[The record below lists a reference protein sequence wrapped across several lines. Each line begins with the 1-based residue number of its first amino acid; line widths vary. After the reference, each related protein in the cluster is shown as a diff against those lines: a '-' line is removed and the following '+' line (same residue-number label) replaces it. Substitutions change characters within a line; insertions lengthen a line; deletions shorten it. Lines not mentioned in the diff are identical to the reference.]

1 MQGNEVGGCTLEFNE
16 KLQELR
22 KNKGLTQE
30 ELAEALYVSRTAI
43 SKWESGQSHPDIL
56 LLPKLATFFNI
67 SVDELIGYDPDLSSA
82 QIQKFYTDLE
92 NRVSDAGMD
101 SIVEDIKIKI
111 KQYYSCFD
119 LLYYMALFILNHCD
133 LATDDVK
140 KEEYLEYTNNI
151 LRRVCEHSKNPIL
164 KEQSLSLRAAC
175 LISLGKSEEALN
187 TLPSSDMLSI
197 SKDCLIA
204 SAYLKTKKENEVDQK
219 LQIMIYKNI
228 IDLITLLMM
237 KSSLH
242 DEDWVET
249 LEKVEDLIETFNLTE
264 INVSIVL
271 NFYLSLA
278 THYIEDNNL
287 KLASQYVEKL
297 LNLIIESK
305 EKSFKI
311 RGDEYF
317 NQIDDWLDE
326 NLLLS
331 TNPNRSDDMIVRFY
345 LETIANNESFRVITS
360 EGKLM
365 FLVDK
370 VKEIYSL

>member
-1 MQGNEVGGCTLEFNE
+1 MLKIGENI
-16 KLQELR
+16 LQKR
-22 KNKGLTQE
+22 KERGITQE
-30 ELAEALYVSRTAI
+30 ELAEFMMVTKASV
-43 SKWESGQSHPDIL
+43 SKWETGQSYPDIL

-82 QIQKFYTDLE
+82 QIQKFYIDLE
-92 NRVSDAGMD
+92 NRVLDEGMG
-101 SIVEDIKIKI
+101 SILKDIKIKI
-111 KQYYSCFD
+111 KQYYSCFE

-133 LATDDVK
+133 LATDTTK
-140 KEEYLEYTNNI
+140 TEEYLEYANNI
-151 LRRVCEHSKNPIL
+151 LKRVCEDSKDSIL
-164 KEQSLSLRAAC
+164 KDKSLSLRAAC

-187 TLPSSDMLSI
+187 ILPSSDMLSI
-197 SKDCLIA
+197 SKDCLVA

-219 LQIMIYKNI
+219 LQVMIYKNV

-249 LEKVEDLIETFNLTE
+249 LERVEDLIETFNLTE

-297 LNLIIESK
+297 LNLLIESK
-305 EKSFKI
+305 EKTFKI

-317 NQIDDWLDE
+317 NQIDEWLDE
-326 NLLLS
+326 NLLFS
-331 TNPNRSDDMIVRFY
+331 TNPTRSEDMIVHFY
-345 LETIANNESFRVITS
+345 IDVIENNESFKGIIS
-360 EGKLM
+360 EGKVKS
-365 FLVDK
+365 LVDK
-370 VKEIYSL
+370 VREIYSL

>member
-1 MQGNEVGGCTLEFNE
+1 MLKIGENI
-16 KLQELR
+16 LQKR
-22 KNKGLTQE
+22 KERGITQE
-30 ELAEALYVSRTAI
+30 ELAEFMMVTKASV
-43 SKWESGQSHPDIL
+43 SKWETGQSHPDIL

-82 QIQKFYTDLE
+82 QIQKFYIDLE
-92 NRVSDAGMD
+92 NRVPDAGMD
-101 SIVEDIKIKI
+101 SIVEEIKIKI
-111 KQYYSCFD
+111 KQYYSCFE

-133 LATDDVK
+133 LATDTTK
-140 KEEYLEYTNNI
+140 KEEYLEYANNI
-151 LRRVCEHSKNPIL
+151 LKRVCEDSKDSIL
-164 KEQSLSLRAAC
+164 KDKSLSLRAAC

-187 TLPSSDMLSI
+187 ILPSSDMLSI
-197 SKDCLIA
+197 SKDCLVA

-219 LQIMIYKNI
+219 LQVMIYKNI

-249 LEKVEDLIETFNLTE
+249 LERVEDLIETFNLTE

-297 LNLIIESK
+297 LNLLIESK
-305 EKSFKI
+305 EKTFKI
-311 RGDEYF
+311 RGDDYF
-317 NQIDDWLDE
+317 NQIDEWIDE

-331 TNPNRSDDMIVRFY
+331 TNPNRSDDMIVSSY
-345 LETIANNESFRVITS
+345 IDAIANNESFKGIIS
-360 EGKLM
+360 ERKVK
-365 FLVDK
+365 FLADR

>member
-1 MQGNEVGGCTLEFNE
+1 MLKIGENILH
-16 KLQELR
+16 KR
-22 KNKGLTQE
+22 KERGITQE
-30 ELAEALYVSRTAI
+30 ELAEFMMVTKASV
-43 SKWESGQSHPDIL
+43 SKWETGQSHPDIL

-82 QIQKFYTDLE
+82 QIQKFYINLE
-92 NRVSDAGMD
+92 NRVPDAGMD
-101 SIVEDIKIKI
+101 SIIEEIKIKI
-111 KQYYSCFD
+111 EQYYSCFE

-140 KEEYLEYTNNI
+140 KEEYLEYANNI
-151 LRRVCEHSKNPIL
+151 LKRVCEDSKDPIL
-164 KEQSLSLRAAC
+164 KDKSLSLRAAC

-187 TLPSSDMLSI
+187 ILPSSDMPSI
-197 SKDCLIA
+197 SKDCLVA
-204 SAYLKTKKENEVDQK
+204 SAYLKTKKENEADQK
-219 LQIMIYKNI
+219 LQVMIYKNV

-242 DEDWVET
+242 NDDWVET
-249 LEKVEDLIETFNLTE
+249 LERVEDLIGTFNLIE
-264 INVSIVL
+264 INISIVL

-278 THYIEDNNL
+278 TRYIEDNNP

-297 LNLIIESK
+297 LNLLIESK

-331 TNPNRSDDMIVRFY
+331 TNPNRSDDMIVSFY
-345 LETIANNESFRVITS
+345 LETIANNENFKEIIS
-360 EGKLM
+360 EGRVK
-365 FLVDK
+365 FLADR

>member
-1 MQGNEVGGCTLEFNE
+1 MLKIGENI
-16 KLQELR
+16 LQKR
-22 KNKGLTQE
+22 KERGITQE
-30 ELAEALYVSRTAI
+30 ELAEFMMVTKASV
-43 SKWESGQSHPDIL
+43 SKWETGQSHPDIL

-82 QIQKFYTDLE
+82 QIQKFYIDLE
-92 NRVSDAGMD
+92 NRVPDAGMD

-119 LLYYMALFILNHCD
+119 LLYYMSLFILNHCD
-133 LATDDVK
+133 LATDTTK
-140 KEEYLEYTNNI
+140 KEEYLEYANHI
-151 LRRVCEHSKNPIL
+151 LKRVCEDSKDSIL
-164 KEQSLSLRAAC
+164 KDKSLSLRAAC

-187 TLPSSDMLSI
+187 ILPSSDMLSI
-197 SKDCLIA
+197 SKDCLVA

-219 LQIMIYKNI
+219 LQVMIYKNV

-242 DEDWVET
+242 NDDWAET
-249 LEKVEDLIETFNLTE
+249 LERVEDLIETFNLIE
-264 INVSIVL
+264 INISIVL

-287 KLASQYVEKL
+287 KLSSQYVEKL
-297 LNLIIESK
+297 LNLLIESE
-305 EKSFKI
+305 EKTFKI

-331 TNPNRSDDMIVRFY
+331 TNPNRGNDMIVSFY
-345 LETIANNESFRVITS
+345 IDAIENNESFKRIIS
-360 EGKLM
+360 EGKVKL
-365 FLVDK
+365 LVDK
-370 VKEIYSL
+370 VREIYSL

>member
-1 MQGNEVGGCTLEFNE
+1 MLKIGENI
-16 KLQELR
+16 LQKR
-22 KNKGLTQE
+22 KERGITQE
-30 ELAEALYVSRTAI
+30 ELAEFMMVTKASV
-43 SKWESGQSHPDIL
+43 SKWETGQSHPDIL

-67 SVDELIGYDPDLSSA
+67 SVDELIGYDPDLSST
-82 QIQKFYTDLE
+82 QIQKFYIDLE
-92 NRVSDAGMD
+92 NRVLDEGMG
-101 SIVEDIKIKI
+101 SILKDIKIKI
-111 KQYYSCFD
+111 KQYYSCFE

-133 LATDDVK
+133 LATDTTKTKD
-140 KEEYLEYTNNI
+140 YLEYANNI
-151 LRRVCEHSKNPIL
+151 LKRVCEDSKDSIL
-164 KEQSLSLRAAC
+164 KDKSLSLRAAC

-187 TLPSSDMLSI
+187 ILPSSDMLSI
-197 SKDCLIA
+197 LKDCLVA
-204 SAYLKTKKENEVDQK
+204 SAYLKTKKENEADQK
-219 LQIMIYKNI
+219 LQIMIYKNV

-249 LEKVEDLIETFNLTE
+249 LERVEDLIETFNLIE
-264 INVSIVL
+264 INISIVL

-278 THYIEDNNL
+278 TNYIEDNNL

-297 LNLIIESK
+297 LNLLIESK
-305 EKSFKI
+305 EKTFKI

-317 NQIDDWLDE
+317 NQIDEWLDE

-345 LETIANNESFRVITS
+345 IDAIENNESFKGIIS
-360 EGKLM
+360 EGKVKS
-365 FLVDK
+365 LVDK

>member
-1 MQGNEVGGCTLEFNE
+1 MLKIGENI
-16 KLQELR
+16 LQKR
-22 KNKGLTQE
+22 KERGITQE
-30 ELAEALYVSRTAI
+30 ELAEFMMVTKASV
-43 SKWESGQSHPDIL
+43 SKWETGQSYPDIL

-82 QIQKFYTDLE
+82 QIQKFYIDLE
-92 NRVSDAGMD
+92 NRVPDAGMD

-111 KQYYSCFD
+111 KQYYSCFE

-133 LATDDVK
+133 LATDTTK
-140 KEEYLEYTNNI
+140 TEEYLEYANNI
-151 LRRVCEHSKNPIL
+151 LKRVCEDSKDSIL
-164 KEQSLSLRAAC
+164 KDKSLSLRAAC

-187 TLPSSDMLSI
+187 ILPSSDMLSI
-197 SKDCLIA
+197 SKDCLVA

-219 LQIMIYKNI
+219 LQVMIYKNI
-228 IDLITLLMM
+228 TDLITLLMM
-237 KSSLH
+237 KSSLQN
-242 DEDWVET
+242 DDWVET
-249 LEKVEDLIETFNLTE
+249 LERVEDLIETFNLTE
-264 INVSIVL
+264 INISIVL

-278 THYIEDNNL
+278 THYIEDNNI

-297 LNLIIESK
+297 LNLLIESK
-305 EKSFKI
+305 EKTFKI

-317 NQIDDWLDE
+317 NQIDEWLDE

-345 LETIANNESFRVITS
+345 IDAIENNESFKGIIF
-360 EGKLM
+360 EGKVK

-370 VKEIYSL
+370 VREIYSL

>member
-1 MQGNEVGGCTLEFNE
+1 MLKIGENI
-16 KLQELR
+16 LQKR
-22 KNKGLTQE
+22 KERGITQE
-30 ELAEALYVSRTAI
+30 ELAEFMMVTKASV
-43 SKWESGQSHPDIL
+43 SKWETGQSHPDIL

-82 QIQKFYTDLE
+82 QIQKFYIDLE

-101 SIVEDIKIKI
+101 SILEDIKIKI
-111 KQYYSCFD
+111 KQYYSCFE

-140 KEEYLEYTNNI
+140 KEEYLEYANNI
-151 LRRVCEHSKNPIL
+151 LKRVCEHSKNPIL

-187 TLPSSDMLSI
+187 ILPSSDMLSI
-197 SKDCLIA
+197 SKDCLVA
-204 SAYLKTKKENEVDQK
+204 SAYLKTKNENEVDKK
-219 LQIMIYKNI
+219 LQVMIYKNI

-237 KSSLH
+237 KSSLNN
-242 DEDWVET
+242 DDWAET
-249 LEKVEDLIETFNLTE
+249 LERVEDLIETFNLTQ

-297 LNLIIESK
+297 LNLIVESK

-317 NQIDDWLDE
+317 NQIDEWLDG

-331 TNPNRSDDMIVRFY
+331 TNPNRSDDMIISSYIEALV
-345 LETIANNESFRVITS
+345 NNEIFKEIITY
-360 EGKLM
+360 GKIKILIY
-365 FLVDK
+365 K
-370 VKEIYSL
+370 VKKYIRYN

>member
-1 MQGNEVGGCTLEFNE
+1 MLKIGETI
-16 KLQELR
+16 LQKR
-22 KNKGLTQE
+22 KERGITQE
-30 ELAEALYVSRTAI
+30 ELAEFMMVTKASV
-43 SKWESGQSHPDIL
+43 SKWETGQSYPDIL

-67 SVDELIGYDPDLSSA
+67 SVDELIGYDPDLSSS
-82 QIQKFYTDLE
+82 QIQKFYIDLE
-92 NRVSDAGMD
+92 NRILDAGMD
-101 SIVEDIKIKI
+101 SILKDIKIKI
-111 KQYYSCFD
+111 KQYYSCFE

-140 KEEYLEYTNNI
+140 KEEYLEYANNI
-151 LRRVCEHSKNPIL
+151 LKRVCVESKDPLL
-164 KEQSLSLRAAC
+164 KDQSLSLRAAC
-175 LISLGKSEEALN
+175 LISLGKPEEAL
-187 TLPSSDMLSI
+187 TILPSSDMLSI
-197 SKDCLIA
+197 SKDCLVA
-204 SAYLKTKKENEVDQK
+204 SAYLKTKKENEVDKK
-219 LQIMIYKNI
+219 LQVMIYKNI
-228 IDLITLLMM
+228 TDLITLLMM

-242 DEDWVET
+242 DDDWVKTSER
-249 LEKVEDLIETFNLTE
+249 VEDLIETFNLIE

-278 THYIEDNNL
+278 TRYVDDNNL
-287 KLASQYVEKL
+287 KLAGKYVEKL
-297 LNLIIESK
+297 LNLIVGSK

-345 LETIANNESFRVITS
+345 LEAMANNESFKRIIS
-360 EGKLM
+360 EGKVK
-365 FLVDK
+365 FLIDK

>member
-1 MQGNEVGGCTLEFNE
+1 MLKIGDNI
-16 KLQELR
+16 LQKR
-22 KNKGLTQE
+22 KERGITQE
-30 ELAEALYVSRTAI
+30 ELAEFMMVTKASV
-43 SKWESGQSHPDIL
+43 SKWETGQSYPDIL

-67 SVDELIGYDPDLSSA
+67 SVDELIGYDPDLSST
-82 QIQKFYTDLE
+82 QIQKFYIDLE
-92 NRVSDAGMD
+92 NRVLDEGMG
-101 SIVEDIKIKI
+101 SILKDIKIKI
-111 KQYYSCFD
+111 KQYYSCFE

-133 LATDDVK
+133 LATDTTKTKD
-140 KEEYLEYTNNI
+140 YLEYANNI
-151 LRRVCEHSKNPIL
+151 LKRVCEDSKDSIL
-164 KEQSLSLRAAC
+164 KDKSLSLRAAC

-187 TLPSSDMLSI
+187 ILPSSDMLSI
-197 SKDCLIA
+197 SKDCLVA

-219 LQIMIYKNI
+219 LQVMIYKNL

-242 DEDWVET
+242 DEDCVET
-249 LEKVEDLIETFNLTE
+249 LERVEDLIETFNFTE

-297 LNLIIESK
+297 LNLLIESK
-305 EKSFKI
+305 EKTFKI

-317 NQIDDWLDE
+317 NQIDEWLNE

-331 TNPNRSDDMIVRFY
+331 TNPNRSDDMIVSFY
-345 LETIANNESFRVITS
+345 LETIANNESLRGIIS
-360 EGKLM
+360 KGKVKI
-365 FLVDK
+365 LVDK

>member
-1 MQGNEVGGCTLEFNE
+1 MLKIGENI
-16 KLQELR
+16 LQKR
-22 KNKGLTQE
+22 KERGITQE
-30 ELAEALYVSRTAI
+30 ELAEFMMVTKASV
-43 SKWESGQSHPDIL
+43 SKWETGQSHPDIL
-56 LLPKLATFFNI
+56 LLPRLATFFNI
-67 SVDELIGYDPDLSSA
+67 SVDELIGYDPDLSSV
-82 QIQKFYTDLE
+82 QIQKFYIDLE
-92 NRVSDAGMD
+92 NRVTDAGMD
-101 SIVEDIKIKI
+101 SILEGIKIKI
-111 KQYYSCFD
+111 KQYYSCFE

-133 LATDDVK
+133 LATDTTK
-140 KEEYLEYTNNI
+140 KEEYLEYANHI
-151 LRRVCEHSKNPIL
+151 LKRVCEDSKDPIL

-187 TLPSSDMLSI
+187 ILPSSDMLSI
-197 SKDCLIA
+197 SKDCLVA

-219 LQIMIYKNI
+219 LQVMIYKNM

-237 KSSLH
+237 KSSLNN
-242 DEDWVET
+242 DDWVKTSER
-249 LEKVEDLIETFNLTE
+249 VEDLIETFNLME
-264 INVSIVL
+264 INISIVL

-297 LNLIIESK
+297 LNLLIESK
-305 EKSFKI
+305 EKTFKI

-317 NQIDDWLDE
+317 NQIDEWLDE

-345 LETIANNESFRVITS
+345 IDAIENNESFKGIIS
-360 EGKLM
+360 EGKVKS
-365 FLVDK
+365 LVDK

>member
-1 MQGNEVGGCTLEFNE
+1 MLKIGENI
-16 KLQELR
+16 LQKR
-22 KNKGLTQE
+22 KERGITQE
-30 ELAEALYVSRTAI
+30 ELAEFMMVTKASV
-43 SKWESGQSHPDIL
+43 SKWETGQSHPDIL

-82 QIQKFYTDLE
+82 QIQKLYIDLE
-92 NRVSDAGMD
+92 NRVSDEGMD
-101 SIVEDIKIKI
+101 SIFDVIKIKI
-111 KQYYSCFD
+111 KQYYSCFE

-133 LATDDVK
+133 LATDITK
-140 KEEYLEYTNNI
+140 KEEYLEYANNI
-151 LRRVCEHSKNPIL
+151 LKRVCEDSKDPIL
-164 KEQSLSLRAAC
+164 KDKSLSLRAAC

-187 TLPSSDMLSI
+187 ILPSSDMLSI
-197 SKDCLIA
+197 SKDCLVA
-204 SAYLKTKKENEVDQK
+204 SAYLKTKKENEVDEK
-219 LQIMIYKNI
+219 LQVMIYKNI

-237 KSSLH
+237 KSGLH
-242 DEDWVET
+242 KDDWVET
-249 LEKVEDLIETFNLTE
+249 LERVEDLIETFNLTE

-278 THYIEDNNL
+278 ILYIEDNNP
-287 KLASQYVEKL
+287 KLASQYIEKL
-297 LNLIIESK
+297 LNLLIESK

-317 NQIDDWLDE
+317 NQIDEWLDE

-345 LETIANNESFRVITS
+345 IDAIENNESFKRIIS
-360 EGKLM
+360 ERKVK

-370 VKEIYSL
+370 VREIYSL

>member
-1 MQGNEVGGCTLEFNE
+1 MLKIGENI
-16 KLQELR
+16 LQKR
-22 KNKGLTQE
+22 KERGITQE
-30 ELAEALYVSRTAI
+30 ELAEFMMVTKASV
-43 SKWESGQSHPDIL
+43 SKWETGQSHPDIL

-82 QIQKFYTDLE
+82 QIQKFYIDLE
-92 NRVSDAGMD
+92 NRVPDADMD
-101 SIVEDIKIKI
+101 SIVENIKIKI
-111 KQYYSCFD
+111 KQYYSCFE

-133 LATDDVK
+133 LATDITK
-140 KEEYLEYTNNI
+140 KEEYLEYANNI
-151 LRRVCEHSKNPIL
+151 LKRVCEDSKDSIL
-164 KEQSLSLRAAC
+164 KDKSLSLRAAC
-175 LISLGKSEEALN
+175 LISLGKSEKAL
-187 TLPSSDMLSI
+187 TILPSSDMLSI
-197 SKDCLIA
+197 SKDCLVA

-219 LQIMIYKNI
+219 LQVMIYKNI

-237 KSSLH
+237 KSSLQN
-242 DEDWVET
+242 DDWVET
-249 LEKVEDLIETFNLTE
+249 LERVEDLLETFNLIE
-264 INVSIVL
+264 INISIVL

-297 LNLIIESK
+297 LNLLIESK
-305 EKSFKI
+305 EKSFQI

-317 NQIDDWLDE
+317 NQIDEWLDE

-345 LETIANNESFRVITS
+345 IDAIENNESFKGIIS
-360 EGKLM
+360 EGKVRS
-365 FLVDK
+365 LVDK

>member
-1 MQGNEVGGCTLEFNE
+1 MLKIGENI
-16 KLQELR
+16 LQKR
-22 KNKGLTQE
+22 KERGITQE
-30 ELAEALYVSRTAI
+30 ELAEFMMVTKASV
-43 SKWESGQSHPDIL
+43 SKWETGQSHPDIL

-82 QIQKFYTDLE
+82 QIQKFYIDLE
-92 NRVSDAGMD
+92 NRVPDAGMD
-101 SIVEDIKIKI
+101 SILEDIKIKI
-111 KQYYSCFD
+111 KQYYSCFE

-133 LATDDVK
+133 LATDITK
-140 KEEYLEYTNNI
+140 KEEYLEYANNI
-151 LRRVCEHSKNPIL
+151 LKRVCEDSKDSIL
-164 KEQSLSLRAAC
+164 KDKSLSLRAAC
-175 LISLGKSEEALN
+175 LISLEKSEEALN
-187 TLPSSDMLSI
+187 ILPSSDMLSI
-197 SKDCLIA
+197 SKDCLVA

-219 LQIMIYKNI
+219 LQVMIYKNV

-242 DEDWVET
+242 NDDWVKTSER
-249 LEKVEDLIETFNLTE
+249 VEDLIETFNLIE
-264 INVSIVL
+264 INISIVL

-287 KLASQYVEKL
+287 ILASQYVEKL
-297 LNLIIESK
+297 LNLIVESK

-317 NQIDDWLDE
+317 NQIDEWLDE

-331 TNPNRSDDMIVRFY
+331 TNPNRSDDMIVSFY
-345 LETIANNESFRVITS
+345 IDAIENNESFKGIIS
-360 EGKLM
+360 DGKVKS
-365 FLVDK
+365 LVDK

>member
-1 MQGNEVGGCTLEFNE
+1 MLKIGENI
-16 KLQELR
+16 LQKR
-22 KNKGLTQE
+22 KERGITQE
-30 ELAEALYVSRTAI
+30 ELAEFMMVTKASV
-43 SKWESGQSHPDIL
+43 SKWETGQSHPDIL

-82 QIQKFYTDLE
+82 QIQKFYIDLE
-92 NRVSDAGMD
+92 NRVSDADMD

-119 LLYYMALFILNHCD
+119 LLYYMSLFILNHCD
-133 LATDDVK
+133 LATDTTK
-140 KEEYLEYTNNI
+140 KEEYLEYANNI
-151 LRRVCEHSKNPIL
+151 LKRVCEDSKDSIL
-164 KEQSLSLRAAC
+164 KDKSLSLRAAC

-187 TLPSSDMLSI
+187 ILPSSDMLSI
-197 SKDCLIA
+197 SKDCLVA
-204 SAYLKTKKENEVDQK
+204 SAYLKTKKDNEVDQK
-219 LQIMIYKNI
+219 LQVMIYKNI
-228 IDLITLLMM
+228 NDLITLLMM
-237 KSSLH
+237 KSSLSN
-242 DEDWVET
+242 DDWIET
-249 LEKVEDLIETFNLTE
+249 LERVEDLIETFNLME
-264 INVSIVL
+264 INISIVL

-297 LNLIIESK
+297 LNLILESK

-317 NQIDDWLDE
+317 NQIDEWLDE

-331 TNPNRSDDMIVRFY
+331 TNPNRSDDMIVSFY
-345 LETIANNESFRVITS
+345 LETIADNESFKGIIS
-360 EGKLM
+360 EGKVK

-370 VKEIYSL
+370 VREIYSL

>member
-1 MQGNEVGGCTLEFNE
+1 MLKIGENI
-16 KLQELR
+16 LQKR
-22 KNKGLTQE
+22 KERGITQE
-30 ELAEALYVSRTAI
+30 ELAEFMMVTKASV
-43 SKWESGQSHPDIL
+43 SKWETGQSYPDIL

-82 QIQKFYTDLE
+82 QIQKFYIDLE
-92 NRVSDAGMD
+92 NRVPDAGMD
-101 SIVEDIKIKI
+101 SIIEEIKIKI
-111 KQYYSCFD
+111 KQYYSCFE

-133 LATDDVK
+133 LATYDVK
-140 KEEYLEYTNNI
+140 KEEYLEYANNI
-151 LRRVCEHSKNPIL
+151 LKRVCEDSKDPIL
-164 KEQSLSLRAAC
+164 KDKSLSLRAAC

-187 TLPSSDMLSI
+187 ILPSSDMLSI
-197 SKDCLIA
+197 SKDCLVA

-219 LQIMIYKNI
+219 LQVMIYKNV

-242 DEDWVET
+242 DDDWVET
-249 LEKVEDLIETFNLTE
+249 LEKVEDLIETFNLIE
-264 INVSIVL
+264 INISIVL

-297 LNLIIESK
+297 LNLIVESK

-317 NQIDDWLDE
+317 NQIDEWLDE

-345 LETIANNESFRVITS
+345 IDAIANTVSFKRIISGRKVN
-360 EGKLM
+360 

-370 VKEIYSL
+370 VKKIYSL

>member
-1 MQGNEVGGCTLEFNE
+1 MLKIGENI
-16 KLQELR
+16 LQKR
-22 KNKGLTQE
+22 KERGITQE
-30 ELAEALYVSRTAI
+30 ELAEFMMVTKASV
-43 SKWESGQSHPDIL
+43 SKWETGQSHPDIL

-67 SVDELIGYDPDLSSA
+67 SVDELIGYDPDLSST
-82 QIQKFYTDLE
+82 QIQKFYIDLE
-92 NRVSDAGMD
+92 NRVTDTDMD

-111 KQYYSCFD
+111 KQYYSCFE

-140 KEEYLEYTNNI
+140 KEEYLEYANNI

-187 TLPSSDMLSI
+187 ILPSSDMLSI
-197 SKDCLIA
+197 SKDCLVA

-219 LQIMIYKNI
+219 LQVMIYKNM

-237 KSSLH
+237 KSSLQN
-242 DEDWVET
+242 DDWVKTSER
-249 LEKVEDLIETFNLTE
+249 VEDLLETFNLIE
-264 INVSIVL
+264 INISIVL

-297 LNLIIESK
+297 LNLLIESK

-317 NQIDDWLDE
+317 NQIDEWLDE

-331 TNPNRSDDMIVRFY
+331 TNPNRSEDMIVHFY
-345 LETIANNESFRVITS
+345 LEAIENNESFKGIIS
-360 EGKLM
+360 EGKAK
-365 FLVDK
+365 FLLDK
-370 VKEIYSL
+370 IREIYSL

>member
-1 MQGNEVGGCTLEFNE
+1 MLKVGENILH
-16 KLQELR
+16 KR
-22 KNKGLTQE
+22 KERGITQE
-30 ELAEALYVSRTAI
+30 ELAEFMMVTKASV
-43 SKWESGQSHPDIL
+43 SKWETGQSYPDIL

-67 SVDELIGYDPDLSSA
+67 SVDELIGYDPDLSPT
-82 QIQKFYTDLE
+82 QIQKFYIDLE
-92 NRVSDAGMD
+92 DRVSDAGMD

-111 KQYYSCFD
+111 KQYYSCFE
-119 LLYYMALFILNHCD
+119 LLYYMSLFILNHCD
-133 LATDDVK
+133 LTTDDVK
-140 KEEYLEYTNNI
+140 KEEYLEYANNI
-151 LRRVCEHSKNPIL
+151 LRRVCEHSKDPIQ

-187 TLPSSDMLSI
+187 ILPSSDMLSI
-197 SKDCLIA
+197 SKDCLVA

-219 LQIMIYKNI
+219 LQVMIYKNI

-237 KSSLH
+237 KSSLNNY
-242 DEDWVET
+242 DWIET
-249 LEKVEDLIETFNLTE
+249 LEKVEDLIETFNLTQ

-278 THYIEDNNL
+278 THYIDDNNL
-287 KLASQYVEKL
+287 KLAGKYVEKL
-297 LNLIIESK
+297 LNLLIESK

-311 RGDEYF
+311 RGDEFF

-345 LETIANNESFRVITS
+345 IDAIENNDSFKGIIS
-360 EGKLM
+360 EGKVK

-370 VKEIYSL
+370 VREIYSL

>member
-1 MQGNEVGGCTLEFNE
+1 MLKIGENI
-16 KLQELR
+16 LQKR
-22 KNKGLTQE
+22 KERGITQE
-30 ELAEALYVSRTAI
+30 ELAEFMMVTKASV
-43 SKWESGQSHPDIL
+43 SKWETGQSYPDIL
-56 LLPKLATFFNI
+56 ILPKLATFFNI

-82 QIQKFYTDLE
+82 QIQKFYIDLE
-92 NRVSDAGMD
+92 NRVPDAGMD

-119 LLYYMALFILNHCD
+119 LLYYMSLFILNHCD
-133 LATDDVK
+133 LATDTTK
-140 KEEYLEYTNNI
+140 KEEYLEYANNI
-151 LRRVCEHSKNPIL
+151 LKRVCEDSKDSIL
-164 KEQSLSLRAAC
+164 KDKSLSLRAAC

-187 TLPSSDMLSI
+187 VLPSSDMLSI
-197 SKDCLIA
+197 SKDCLVA
-204 SAYLKTKKENEVDQK
+204 SAYLKTKKDNEVDQK
-219 LQIMIYKNI
+219 LQVMIYKNI
-228 IDLITLLMM
+228 NDLITLLMM
-237 KSSLH
+237 KSSLNN
-242 DEDWVET
+242 DDWVET
-249 LEKVEDLIETFNLTE
+249 LERVEDLIETFNFTE

-297 LNLIIESK
+297 LNLLIESK
-305 EKSFKI
+305 EKTFKI

-317 NQIDDWLDE
+317 NQIDKWLDE

-345 LETIANNESFRVITS
+345 IDAIENNESFKGIIS
-360 EGKLM
+360 EGKVK

-370 VKEIYSL
+370 VREIYSL

>member
-1 MQGNEVGGCTLEFNE
+1 MLKIGENI
-16 KLQELR
+16 LQKR
-22 KNKGLTQE
+22 KERGITQE
-30 ELAEALYVSRTAI
+30 ELAEFMMVTKASV
-43 SKWESGQSHPDIL
+43 SKWETGQSYPDIL

-82 QIQKFYTDLE
+82 QIQKFYIDLE
-92 NRVSDAGMD
+92 NRVPDAGMD

-119 LLYYMALFILNHCD
+119 LLYYMSLFILNHCD
-133 LATDDVK
+133 LATDTTK
-140 KEEYLEYTNNI
+140 KEEYLEYANNI
-151 LRRVCEHSKNPIL
+151 LKRVCEDSKDSIL
-164 KEQSLSLRAAC
+164 KDKSLSLRAAC
-175 LISLGKSEEALN
+175 LISLGKSEEALDI
-187 TLPSSDMLSI
+187 LPSSDMLSI
-197 SKDCLIA
+197 SKDCLVA
-204 SAYLKTKKENEVDQK
+204 SAYLKTKKDNEVDQK
-219 LQIMIYKNI
+219 LQVMIYKNI
-228 IDLITLLMM
+228 NDLITLLMM
-237 KSSLH
+237 KSSLNN
-242 DEDWVET
+242 DDWVET
-249 LEKVEDLIETFNLTE
+249 LERVEDLIETFNFTE

-297 LNLIIESK
+297 LNLLIESK
-305 EKSFKI
+305 EKTFKI

-317 NQIDDWLDE
+317 NQIDEWLDE

-345 LETIANNESFRVITS
+345 IDAIENNESFKGIIS
-360 EGKLM
+360 EGKVK

-370 VKEIYSL
+370 VREIYSL

>member
-1 MQGNEVGGCTLEFNE
+1 MLKIGENI
-16 KLQELR
+16 LQKR
-22 KNKGLTQE
+22 KERGITQE
-30 ELAEALYVSRTAI
+30 ELAEFMMVTKASV
-43 SKWESGQSHPDIL
+43 SKWETGQSHPDIL

-82 QIQKFYTDLE
+82 QIQKFYIDLE

-101 SIVEDIKIKI
+101 NIVEDIKIKI

-140 KEEYLEYTNNI
+140 KEKYLEYTNNI

-187 TLPSSDMLSI
+187 ILPSSDMLSI
-197 SKDCLIA
+197 SKDCLVA

-219 LQIMIYKNI
+219 LQIMIYKNV

-242 DEDWVET
+242 NDDWAET
-249 LEKVEDLIETFNLTE
+249 LERVEDLIETFNLIE
-264 INVSIVL
+264 INISIVL
-271 NFYLSLA
+271 NFYLSLG
-278 THYIEDNNL
+278 THYIEDNNP

-297 LNLIIESK
+297 LNLLIKSK

-345 LETIANNESFRVITS
+345 LETITNNENFKGIIS
-360 EGKLM
+360 EGRIK
-365 FLVDK
+365 FLADR